1 MGVDVTLFEQHS
13 LNLGC
18 NSRAQYGGSGV
29 FMSSR
34 RPDDPTTPMRSDR
47 LGRFIPDLHEHQ
59 TDLRGS
65 GTSHESRAQYGG
77 SGVFMSTRRPDD
89 PTTPMRSDRLA
100 RFIPDLHEHQTA
112 KALNA
117 LPGLG
122 EANFYFDPFRLQS
135 TLPGFTTDRPFP
147 LVADYEERPS
157 SSCSRIGGKSPVRRK
172 SRQIVPGPDLEPEP
186 DYDPSRSCSRIW
198 GKSPVRRMSRRIVP
212 GPDLEPEPDYDPYL
226 TL

>member
-100 RFIPDLHEHQTA
+100 RFIPDLHEHQT
-112 KALNA
+112 
-117 LPGLG
+117 
-122 EANFYFDPFRLQS
+122 S